1 MKLFKNYEE
10 YLDTVI
16 TMIRDFPDKS
26 LSRIRLAINV
36 SSSLL
41 DDREKIHRL
50 NTTLKECLWD
60 IEEAITIGFN
70 QYIIREYKKSR
81 ETLEYHKINC
91 KGDGCRICKDRE
103 ITINKLRNNN
113 EREESRIYAQQA

>member
-26 LSRIRLAINV
+26 LYRIGLAINV

-41 DDREKIHRL
+41 DGREKIHRL

-60 IEEAITIGFN
+60 IEEAVIIGFN
-70 QYIIREYKKSR
+70 QYIIKEYTKTREI
-81 ETLEYHKINC
+81 LEYHKVNC
-91 KGDGCRICKDRE
+91 KGEGCRICEDRNR
-103 ITINKLRNNN
+103 IINKLRNKN
-113 EREESRIYAQQA
+113 EREESGIYAKQA

>member
-26 LSRIRLAINV
+26 LDRIRLAINV

-60 IEEAITIGFN
+60 IDEAITIGFN
-70 QYIIREYKKSR
+70 QYIIREYTKTR
-81 ETLEYHKINC
+81 EILEYHKVNCINE
-91 KGDGCRICKDRE
+91 CRICIDRK

-113 EREESRIYAQQA
+113 EREEPQIYAKQA

>member
-26 LSRIRLAINV
+26 LYRIGLAINV

-41 DDREKIHRL
+41 DGREKIHRL

-60 IEEAITIGFN
+60 IDEAVIIGFN
-70 QYIIREYKKSR
+70 QYIIKEYTKTREI
-81 ETLEYHKINC
+81 LEYHKVNC
-91 KGDGCRICKDRE
+91 KGKGCRICEDRNR
-103 ITINKLRNNN
+103 IINKLRNKN
-113 EREESRIYAQQA
+113 EREESGIYAKQA

>member
-16 TMIRDFPDKS
+16 TMVRDFDEKS
-26 LSRIRLAINV
+26 LNRLRLAINV

-50 NTTLKECLWD
+50 NTTLKECLWS
-60 IEEAITIGFN
+60 IEEAITVGFN
-70 QYIIREYKKSR
+70 SYIIREYTKTR
-81 ETLEYHKINC
+81 ETLEYHKVNC
-91 KGDGCRICKDRE
+91 LGKDCRICKDRK
-103 ITINKLRNNN
+103 ITIDKLRNNN
-113 EREESRIYAQQA
+113 ERTESRIYAQ

>member
-26 LSRIRLAINV
+26 LDRIRLAINV

-70 QYIIREYKKSR
+70 QYIIREYTKTR
-81 ETLEYHKINC
+81 EILEYHKVNCINE
-91 KGDGCRICKDRE
+91 CRICIDRK

-113 EREESRIYAQQA
+113 EREEPRIYAKQA

>member
-26 LSRIRLAINV
+26 LDRIRLAINV

-50 NTTLKECLWD
+50 NTTLKDCLWD

-70 QYIIREYKKSR
+70 QYIIREYTKTR
-81 ETLEYHKINC
+81 ETLEYHKVNC
-91 KGDGCRICKDRE
+91 IGECRICIDRK

-113 EREESRIYAQQA
+113 EREEPRIYAKQA